1 MDPNF
6 AKEDGERG
14 KIKMFLTVFACSNN
28 FVVVV
33 QHINKDEI
41 MFLRRQLRSFGVS
54 VKLYLKTY
62 SLEIVQANKI
72 WQI

>member
-6 AKEDGERG
+6 AKEDVERG

-41 MFLRRQLRSFGVS
+41 MFVRGDS
-54 VKLYLKTY
+54 
-62 SLEIVQANKI
+62 
-72 WQI
+72 

>member
-41 MFLRRQLRSFGVS
+41 MFVRGDNWGTSGFRRNFFW
-54 VKLYLKTY
+54 KHT
-62 SLEIVQANKI
+62 A
-72 WQI
+72 